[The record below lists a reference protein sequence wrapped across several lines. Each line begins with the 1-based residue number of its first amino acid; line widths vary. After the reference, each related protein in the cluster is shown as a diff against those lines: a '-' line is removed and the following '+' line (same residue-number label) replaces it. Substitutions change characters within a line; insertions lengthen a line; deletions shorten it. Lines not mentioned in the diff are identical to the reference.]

1 MKSFVRSD
9 GRLLDFKGGR
19 CGEATCCIALVFVV
33 ICVNLCCSSC
43 FFDVFWPFWPQHL
56 VMKGFLGWRGRQT
69 MERERCGAVG
79 NRSADF
85 MWRSI
90 LSSDWSLSVS
100 DCDLIYSELALLTTE
115 VFLSF
120 LDIAF

>member
-1 MKSFVRSD
+1 MSAS
-9 GRLLDFKGGR
+9 LEDFRGCR
-19 CGEATCCIALVFVV
+19 CGEATCCITLVF
-33 ICVNLCCSSC
+33 CRDLCESLWFFFVSSMYSSRLGHSTC
-43 FFDVFWPFWPQHL
+43 DE
-56 VMKGFLGWRGRQT
+56 GFLGWRGRQT

-90 LSSDWSLSVS
+90 LRSDWSLSVS

-115 VFLSF
+115 VSLSF